1 MDDGGRTA
9 PKLRHPPVWPRRAV
23 LRPGGATGRD
33 QGAREVNRTWRL
45 LLRLRSAAQA
55 EEEATATRA
64 CSFGGG
70 LGPSR
75 GPGGTLPAPPAIV
88 VGRRSKG
95 LLGDPCPTATL
106 SLLRPTLPS
115 LRARRGRSHRSAHEP
130 AYVRRQRPSPE
141 GRRPSAT
148 KASPRVPVG
157 APRAGTHH
165 TAAGWLSARP
175 IGGSWTG
182 PWPPDRRIVRVQ
194 NESHRHSV
202 NANAHSR
209 LRSAARN
216 GTCGATS
223 RPHGYWRRGIRRS
236 LCRQSPEAG

>member
-1 MDDGGRTA
+1 MASPPSPAVRCSGRGRGHSHTCMLIRRWTRSF
-9 PKLRHPPVWPRRAV
+9 PWTRRHPP
-23 LRPGGATGRD
+23 GATRD
-33 QGAREVNRTWRL
+33 CSGSSHQGSPWRSMPD
-45 LLRLRSAAQA
+45 RHPQ
-55 EEEATATRA
+55 
-64 CSFGGG
+64 
-70 LGPSR
+70 P
-75 GPGGTLPAPPAIV
+75 
-88 VGRRSKG
+88 
-95 LLGDPCPTATL
+95 PTANPAGPVDSTT
-106 SLLRPTLPS
+106 PLPS
-115 LRARRGRSHRSAHEP
+115 LRARLGRSHRSAHEP

>member
-23 LRPGGATGRD
+23 LWPGGAAGRD

-88 VGRRSKG
+88 VGRRTKG

-106 SLLRPTLPS
+106 SLLRPTPPGQWTAQHRCRACGHDWEEATEAPTSRHTFDGSALPPKDAGPQLQKHPRGCRS
-115 LRARRGRSHRSAHEP
+115 GRQEQAHITPRRAGCRRVRSADLGQARGRRID
-130 AYVRRQRPSPE
+130 V
-141 GRRPSAT
+141 
-148 KASPRVPVG
+148 
-157 APRAGTHH
+157 
-165 TAAGWLSARP
+165 LSACRTRA
-175 IGGSWTG
+175 I
-182 PWPPDRRIVRVQ
+182 
-194 NESHRHSV
+194 
-202 NANAHSR
+202 
-209 LRSAARN
+209 
-216 GTCGATS
+216 
-223 RPHGYWRRGIRRS
+223 GIRRS